1 MKYFLQDTGS
11 ERIKDRGRFYR
22 ITTKYIEVSENVEN
36 KIFIYNIIFRDNQ
49 SVAIAMCWD
58 KHFESLPIKTEEDIR
73 DAYDT
78 YPTFAQ
84 LMHNTTVKQ
93 FLGGALVQSKD
104 FDDQEMKY
112 FVVSVA
118 ENLDIQS
125 PEELFERQLSYA
137 TNVVFVNSGEL
148 LMELISGRKLNSTGI
163 MVRAFVK
170 GMTFGLFSKT
180 THISLQRDLLDLF
193 VSSTTQ
199 KQPILPESVFPENVL
214 NLYVQKANNESLA

>member
-1 MKYFLQDTGS
+1 MKYFLQDIGN

-22 ITTKYIEVSENVEN
+22 ITTKYVEVSENVEN
-36 KIFIYNIIFRDNQ
+36 KLFIYNIIFRDKQ

-58 KHFESLPIKTEEDIR
+58 KQFESFPIKTEEDIR
-73 DAYDT
+73 DVYDT
-78 YPTFAQ
+78 YPAFAQ

-104 FDDQEMKY
+104 YDDHEMKY

-137 TNVVFVNSGEL
+137 MNVAFVNSGEL
-148 LMELISGRKLNSTGI
+148 LMEFISGRKLNSTGI
-163 MVRAFVK
+163 LVRSFVK

-180 THISLQRDLLDLF
+180 ANISLQRDLLDLF
-193 VSSTTQ
+193 ISSTMQ
-199 KQPILPESVFPENVL
+199 KQPIPPESVFPVNVL
-214 NLYVQKANNESLA
+214 NLYVQKANNESRA